1 MVTPLAFCCRMASSS
16 AGGVL
21 RLADPQNDGEDGV
34 SAVQGADAALQAG
47 IQAFKGFVAVLP
59 ALNRLMVRSAGGV
72 GVDLPAVCPH
82 FIVVLL
88 ADLLLHQPQSA
99 HDVPPDG
106 GFQRGMYPGFVINDP
121 DPHVCQVFGGLPDGG
136 VVVGG
141 SGEDLLE
148 GVVHALPVSVPKG
161 LDVAV
166 LSRFFRQKEEGRRNR
181 IFFPKTFDRTDFLC
195 YTNLR
200 SYDLEMYP
208 SG

>member
-1 MVTPLAFCCRMASSS
+1 M
-16 AGGVL
+16 
-21 RLADPQNDGEDGV
+21 
-34 SAVQGADAALQAG
+34 SAVQGADASLQA
-47 IQAFKGFVAVLP
+47 AVEPLEGFVAVLP
-59 ALNRLMVRSAGGV
+59 ALNRLVVRCAGGV
-72 GVDLPAVCPH
+72 GGDFPAVCPH

-88 ADLLLHQPQSA
+88 ADLLLHQPQPA

-106 GFQRGMYPGFVINDP
+106 GFQRGMHPGFVINDP
-121 DPHVCQVFGGLPDGG
+121 DAFVRQIFGGLPDGG
-136 VVVGG
+136 VVVRRP
-141 SGEDLLE
+141 GEHLLE
-148 GVVHALPVSVPKG
+148 GVVHALPVSVPEG
-161 LDVAV
+161 LGVAV